1 MEILKTFQND
11 GNLAKIS
18 EVGITENNTYR
29 IITKNNVVMTVSDLD
44 NFKGSYDYINTV
56 FAENK
61 SNLDI
66 NLTTGGNKPI
76 LKPR

>member
-1 MEILKTFQND
+1 
-11 GNLAKIS
+11 
-18 EVGITENNTYR
+18 
-29 IITKNNVVMTVSDLD
+29 MTVSDLD
-44 NFKGSYDYINTV
+44 NFRGSYDYINTV

>member
-1 MEILKTFQND
+1 
-11 GNLAKIS
+11 
-18 EVGITENNTYR
+18 
-29 IITKNNVVMTVSDLD
+29 MTVADLD
-44 NFKGSYDYINTV
+44 NFKSSYDYINTV